1 MIGTT
6 FEPVAPAAVVGV
18 LVGGD
23 ELPLS
28 RVASQTPSPAAT
40 PIAITAP
47 RRTFG
52 RRLDA
57 ATAATLTSRADVAVG

>member
-1 MIGTT
+1 VIGTT
-6 FEPVAPAAVVGV
+6 FEPVAPAAVVG
-18 LVGGD
+18 GGD